1 MPTRQTGVNVLD
13 QIRADLRFAV
23 RQFTHTPLLTATI
36 VLVLALGIGVNVGA
50 FTVLHGYLTHPVP
63 GVPANKQ
70 LVRLHGTQTRAEAEP
85 FAYSF
90 RSITYPEIQELRT
103 QQHLF
108 ASVAG
113 ERADASV
120 LRMDDNQD
128 AIPITTS
135 YVTSDY
141 FATLGTTLALGPGL
155 PRFDEGDA
163 NAPLVAVI
171 DHRIWRDQF
180 EGRADVVG
188 KTIKI
193 NTTTLTIVG
202 VAPPRFAGTSSAR
215 GGTTVST
222 ERAIWIPLPAAR
234 LVDSTGAYSAANSS
248 EFGLTAIA
256 RLQPGANVASSGQI
270 LAAIAARHPTSDRG
284 HKEPSTT
291 IAPLLANN
299 LSLLG
304 NRDLPLASAMVAM
317 VTFFVL
323 LLTCTNV
330 SSLLVGRAIVRR
342 SEVAIRLAMG
352 AARRRIVQQLL
363 AESMLLSL
371 SAGAVA
377 VFVLAIVA
385 RLVDHLMPA
394 GFSAPVDASVI
405 GFTFTAALG
414 TTLIFGLAP
423 ALHASK
429 ESVASVLKDSS
440 RVGRRSRLQRGFVIA
455 QMTLTQPLLVG
466 LAVTLAGLL
475 SFAPQRTTD
484 NIESHIA
491 VMRWDFGR
499 VRSTDATATR
509 AEFVRRVAELP
520 GIAGVVGVGA
530 HYLGNYIIRPGDEGP
545 TGPAGAPVRLRRITV
560 DPGYFDLM
568 NLPLIRGRDFNE
580 TDHAQATRVV
590 VIGSDLAERLWGAAN
605 PIGRRLQGA
614 DPREGRAPTELVVVG
629 VVDAEKAGRANGL
642 EHQTY
647 GAALQMGAPQTL
659 YIRSAGPA
667 SAILP
672 AARALSRAIAPA
684 TPIAMLTTLDD
695 MAARQERTFL
705 QIGTAVGVAAVIV
718 LLLASIGLYA
728 VVALAVAQRRREIGI
743 RMAIGAQARDVVR
756 HFLGGG
762 LRLAALGLALGLPLS
777 LVALRFVNSAA
788 GGDITDNVPGVGLA
802 VGLLVTIVALV
813 ATLIPARRAAAVNPV
828 IALRSE

>member
-1 MPTRQTGVNVLD
+1 MLD
-13 QIRADLRFAV
+13 QLRADLRFAV

-36 VLVLALGIGVNVGA
+36 VLVLALGIGVNVAA
-50 FTVLHGYLTHPVP
+50 FSVLHGYLTHPVP
-63 GVPANKQ
+63 GVPANQQ
-70 LVRLHGTQTRAEAEP
+70 LVRLHGSQARTADEP
-85 FAYSF
+85 FAYSS
-90 RSITYPEIQELRT
+90 RSITYPEIQELRK
-103 QQHLF
+103 QRHIF
-108 ASVAG
+108 AGVAG
-113 ERADASV
+113 ERADAAALQV
-120 LRMDDNQD
+120 GDNQG

-141 FATLGTTLALGPGL
+141 FATLGLTLALGPGL
-155 PRFDEGDA
+155 PRFNEGDA
-163 NAPLVAVI
+163 NTPLVTVI

-180 EGRADVVG
+180 EGRPDVVG

-193 NTTTLTIVG
+193 NNTTLMIVG

-215 GGTTVST
+215 GGTTVGT
-222 ERAIWIPLPAAR
+222 ERSVWIPFPVAR
-234 LVDSTGAYSAANSS
+234 LVDSNSTAAYSAANSS
-248 EFGLTAIA
+248 EFGFTAIA
-256 RLQPGANVASSGQI
+256 RLQPGADMASAGPI

-284 HKEPSTT
+284 HKDPRTV

-304 NRDLPLASAMVAM
+304 NQDLPIASAMVAM
-317 VTFFVL
+317 VTLFVL

-330 SSLLVGRAIVRR
+330 SSLLVGRAIMRR

-363 AESMLLSL
+363 AESALLSM

-377 VFVLAIVA
+377 VLILAIVA

-394 GFSAPVDASVI
+394 GYSAAVDASVI

-429 ESVASVLKDSS
+429 EGVATVLKDSS

-466 LAVTLAGLL
+466 LAVTLGGLL

-499 VRSTDATATR
+499 MGSTDATATR
-509 AEFVRRVAELP
+509 AEFARRVAELP
-520 GIAGVVGVGA
+520 GIGGVVGVGV
-530 HYLGNYIIRPGDEGP
+530 HYVGNYIIRPGDEGP
-545 TGPAGAPVRLRRITV
+545 KGAAGPPVRLRRIAV
-560 DPGYFDLM
+560 EPGYFDLM

-580 TDHAQATRVV
+580 TDHAQAARVV

-614 DPREGRAPTELVVVG
+614 DPREGSAPTELVVVG

-672 AARALSRAIAPA
+672 AARALSRAIAPT

-695 MAARQERTFL
+695 WLARTERAFL
-705 QIGTAVGVAAVIV
+705 QIGMAVGAAAVIV

-743 RMAIGAQARDVVR
+743 RMAIGAQARDVVQR
-756 HFLGGG
+756 FLGDG